1 MRTLKN
7 ATSFTTSRPARRP
20 PLPPG
25 MTAAEVR
32 AAIQAAM
39 SGSPEDEPAYS
50 DDCPKTTAE
59 DWKDAESVA
68 IRFTGRR

>member
-1 MRTLKN
+1 
-7 ATSFTTSRPARRP
+7 
-20 PLPPG
+20 